1 MRIDVIG
8 SQSRKKYWR
17 HEMNRLAF
25 FFGIRNGIIISLM
38 LWCIIFLACLM
49 LWWVIV
55 LACRWLGI
63 L

>member
-1 MRIDVIG
+1 MRVDVIG
-8 SQSRKKYWR
+8 SQSSKKNWR
-17 HEMNRLAF
+17 HGMNNLAF
-25 FFGIRNGIIISLM
+25 FVGLRNGIIIS
-38 LWCIIFLACLM
+38 LM